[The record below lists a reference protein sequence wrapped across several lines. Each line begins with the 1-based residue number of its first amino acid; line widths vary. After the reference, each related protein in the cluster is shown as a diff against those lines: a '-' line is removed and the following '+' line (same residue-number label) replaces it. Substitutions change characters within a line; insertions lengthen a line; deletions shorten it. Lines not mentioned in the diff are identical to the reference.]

1 MGELIKEQ
9 KENREKA
16 NKSIDEREI
25 NKDRELETLVL
36 KFTTYVMRN
45 NTYDEIVL
53 IKEEM
58 MSKSAYK
65 KLSKRGQE
73 YLNKLFDAIIKYKKN
88 VA

>member
-1 MGELIKEQ
+1 MGI
-9 KENREKA
+9 
-16 NKSIDEREI
+16 
-25 NKDRELETLVL
+25 

-45 NTYDEIVL
+45 NTYDEVVL

-58 MSKSAYK
+58 MLKLVYR